1 MAEPIQN
8 LIKIDIIRRE
18 KGISI
23 AELAETA
30 GVNKRMLEDWFQRR
44 RVAKDVYTLQK
55 LARVLEC
62 SIEELIEPEESYKK
76 SDK

>member
-8 LIKIDIIRRE
+8 PIKIDIIRRE
-18 KGISI
+18 KGIST
-23 AELAETA
+23 AELAELA

-44 RVAKDVYTLQK
+44 RVARDVYTLQK
-55 LARVLEC
+55 LARGLHC

-76 SDK
+76 Q